1 MLKNRGLS
9 IKKNSIDIHLKGFSG
24 YDLKHSKEIDD
35 EITRIGPGTKAG
47 EYFRRYWHPIFISS
61 DLEDLPVAIKILGE
75 ELVLFRDQSKQLGL
89 VHKHCPHRQASLE
102 FGICQKTGISCCYH
116 GWHFDVDGSILD
128 VPGQPEHTQDF
139 IKQKVRLGA
148 YPTHE
153 FKGLIFAYLGPVDK
167 KPEFPR
173 YDSLDFEDM
182 EMVPYKAPF
191 DCNWL
196 QVLDAIV
203 DPIHTSFLHSN
214 MSRQQ
219 FSEGFGEVGHIDFFE
234 RDSWILGCNTRRVG
248 DYVWFRVNE
257 VVLPNFTQA
266 GAAFAA
272 DGTKQILYG
281 RSSFTRWVVPVD
293 DETTMCYAWANFGE
307 RGDPQEYNTP
317 EGPELIEQGEIFDRP
332 YEQRQR
338 FPADREACEGM
349 GPINIHKNENLL
361 ASDQGVAMMR
371 QKIREQI
378 RIVNEGKEPFNVTK
392 LKDSP
397 IPTYGGDS
405 VLSIPSHG
413 QDENNFFSKLAHE
426 FIKIQFEVDGKSEK
440 ERVKIVTNKLKE
452 IQSRENP

>member
-24 YDLKHSKEIDD
+24 YGLKHSKEIDD
-35 EITRIGPGTKAG
+35 EITRIGPGTMAG

-128 VPGQPEHTQDF
+128 VPGQPEYTQDF

-248 DYVWFRVNE
+248 DNVWFRVNE

-413 QDENNFFSKLAHE
+413 QDENDFFSKLAHE

-452 IQSRENP
+452 IQSRENS

>member
-35 EITRIGPGTKAG
+35 EITRIGPGTMAG

-248 DYVWFRVNE
+248 DNVWFRVNE

-378 RIVNEGKEPFNVTK
+378 RIVNEGKDPFNVTK

-413 QDENNFFSKLAHE
+413 QDENDFFSKLAHE

>member
-24 YDLKHSKEIDD
+24 YDLKHSKEIDG

-182 EMVPYKAPF
+182 KMVPYKAPF

-248 DYVWFRVNE
+248 DNVWFRVNE

-272 DGTKQILYG
+272 DGTKQRLYG

-349 GPINIHKNENLL
+349 GPINIHNNENLL